1 MPRGQA
7 TAIGDLRERVDLQT
21 PEGTSASGYTTQADG
36 VPANI
41 RSAGGNELLR
51 FGAQVSVNAMVIT
64 VRYRRD
70 VKTDWRISWPSEN
83 RTFQILSYGD
93 ETGRQQWLTIYA
105 SELL

>member
-1 MPRGQA
+1 MPRGVEMSRGQL
-7 TAIGDLRERVDLQT
+7 TEWIDFQT
-21 PEGTSASGYTTQADG
+21 PTGTAATGYATVAG
-36 VPANI
+36 YVPANI

-51 FGAQVSVNAMVIT
+51 FGTQVAVNAMVIT
-64 VRYRRD
+64 VDYRRD
-70 VKTDWRISWPSEN
+70 VRTDWRISWPSEN